1 MVLEKLWNRSSKD
14 DSLYPIVNEA
24 IKSPDYLL
32 RQCAIKGSF
41 AVESH
46 DQIIHEATDLAYKIK
61 KENSSQK
68 RLEMIQRIRGI
79 VEFIV
84 EGGDDSEIIPLRSV
98 CIELMDCLESEKQSL
113 VRCSLRE

>member
-14 DSLYPIVNEA
+14 DSLYPIVSEA

-46 DQIIHEATDLAYKIK
+46 DKIIHEVADLSYKMRT
-61 KENSSQK
+61 ENSSQK
-68 RLEMIQRIRGI
+68 RLEIIQRIRAM
-79 VEFIV
+79 VEFVI
-84 EGGDDSEIIPLRSV
+84 EGGDDNEIILLRSI
-98 CIELMDCLESEKQSL
+98 CIELMDCLGSEKQSL
-113 VRCSLRE
+113 VGCKIME